1 MEHTEVQSS
10 LYNQSLYAYQADV
23 KAVDKKVPMYTKGA
37 TSGEVIEL
45 AANLTFRT
53 PAGSASIGP
62 R

>member
-37 TSGEVIEL
+37 TSGEVI
-45 AANLTFRT
+45 
-53 PAGSASIGP
+53 
-62 R
+62 